1 MKNLHPRLMLMA
13 ALCLALVGPS
23 VGVASAD
30 QDTTARAVI
39 DPVVKRDKPLYL
51 TFDDGPS
58 WEFTA
63 PLLALLDQYE
73 AKATFFQIGY
83 EAEDHPYLVRRIAR
97 QGHALG
103 NHSWSH
109 PDLTGL
115 SPEEIRQELLR
126 TVVAQQGLAGPCMRP
141 PNGAIDDK
149 VTAVAKEL
157 GLTPVMSTGDAGDWL
172 VRPVADIMADMKEAT
187 RPGAILLLHDGVGPR
202 ENTLVA
208 VARLLPWWKQ
218 QGYDLLPV
226 PDCVRAAGTPG

>member
-1 MKNLHPRLMLMA
+1 VKKPIRTLTLSMA
-13 ALCLALVGPS
+13 ICFALIVPLVGVPS
-23 VGVASAD
+23 SA
-30 QDTTARAVI
+30 QDAPERDSIVLAKK
-39 DPVVKRDKPLYL
+39 PDKPLYL

-63 PLLALLDQYE
+63 PMLALLDEYD

-83 EAEDHPYLVRRIAR
+83 EARDHPYLVRRIAR

-109 PDLTGL
+109 PDLTTL
-115 SPEEIRQELLR
+115 TPEEIRLELLR

-149 VTAVAKEL
+149 VEAVVKEM
-157 GLTPVMSTGDAGDWL
+157 GLTPVMATGNAGDWL
-172 VRPVADIMADMKEAT
+172 IRPVAEIMADMKEAT

-226 PDCVRAAGTPG
+226 PECVRVKDIPE

>member
-1 MKNLHPRLMLMA
+1 MKNFLPRLALIA
-13 ALCLALVGPS
+13 ALSLGLAGPS
-23 VGVASAD
+23 MSVASAD
-30 QDTTARAVI
+30 QDAPGRDSTVLAKK
-39 DPVVKRDKPLYL
+39 PDKPLYL

-63 PLLALLDQYE
+63 PILTLLDQYN

-83 EAEDHPYLVRRIAR
+83 EARDHPYLVRRIAR

-109 PDLTGL
+109 PDLTML
-115 SPEEIRQELLR
+115 TPEEIRLELLQ

-141 PNGAIDDK
+141 PNGAIDEK
-149 VTAVAKEL
+149 VEAVIKEM
-157 GLTPVMSTGDAGDWL
+157 GLTSVMATGNAGDWL
-172 VRPVADIMADMKEAT
+172 IRPVADIMADMKEAT
-187 RPGAILLLHDGVGPR
+187 RPGAILVLHDGVGPR
-202 ENTLVA
+202 ENTLAA

-226 PDCVRAAGTPG
+226 PACVRVVGTPE

>member
-1 MKNLHPRLMLMA
+1 MA
-13 ALCLALVGPS
+13 ALGLALVAPS
-23 VGVASAD
+23 WSAASAE
-30 QDTTARAVI
+30 QGPPARDSTDLAKG
-39 DPVVKRDKPLYL
+39 PKEPLYL

-83 EAEDHPYLVRRIAR
+83 EADSHPYLVRRIAR
-97 QGHALG
+97 AGHALG

-109 PDLTGL
+109 PDLTTL
-115 SPEEIRQELLR
+115 SPDEIRLELLR

-149 VTAVAKEL
+149 VEAVAKEL
-157 GLTPVMSTGDAGDWL
+157 GLAPVMATGNAGDWL
-172 VRPVADIMADMKEAT
+172 IRPVADIMADMKQAT

-226 PDCVRAAGTPG
+226 PACVRVKE